1 MMSATLRMISTR
13 ACHPIRSHSS
23 WNAFAAA
30 TASSTSFGVAWEKR
44 PMMMSLSIGEGS
56 SYFSSV
62 HRSSPLTTNGYS
74 LPSSPFIRSAASSY
88 LLCSSSLSADMVA

>member
-13 ACHPIRSHSS
+13 LDHPIRSHSS
-23 WNAFAAA
+23 WNPFAAA
-30 TASSTSFGVAWEKR
+30 TASSTSFGVAWENR
-44 PMMMSLSIGEGS
+44 PMMRLLSIGEGS

-62 HRSSPLTTNGYS
+62 QRSSPLTMMGYS

-88 LLCSSSLSADMVA
+88 FAWSSSLSADMVA